1 MGRECRTHSGKKRKD
16 KAISLLAGGE
26 VAPAPQKELGTSCL
40 FCITPAPGLLQKTAA
55 NSMRMRRTAG
65 HVAIMSLL
73 LYGKR
78 QRLTLLTA
86 DSQSPGLTSPTPG
99 RKLLNHRR
107 LPGRDFLPGIGLLPV
122 TSERL
127 LKFTEML
134 VNRCL

>member
-1 MGRECRTHSGKKRKD
+1 VGRECRTHSGKKRKD

-78 QRLTLLTA
+78 QLPHAPNGRLSVSRA
-86 DSQSPGLTSPTPG
+86 NQSNS
-99 RKLLNHRR
+99 R
-107 LPGRDFLPGIGLLPV
+107 
-122 TSERL
+122 S
-127 LKFTEML
+127 
-134 VNRCL
+134 